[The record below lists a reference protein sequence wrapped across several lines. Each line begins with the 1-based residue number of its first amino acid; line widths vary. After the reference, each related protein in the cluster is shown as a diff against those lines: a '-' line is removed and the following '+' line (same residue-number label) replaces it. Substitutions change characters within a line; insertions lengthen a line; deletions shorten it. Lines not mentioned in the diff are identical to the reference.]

1 MNNKLIVSCALCF
14 GALSA
19 WAEEKTIHELHY
31 AGPYEVHMPFMA
43 ESENVNSKAFT
54 EKELLN
60 SGISLNI
67 LRNSTQKLI
76 NGELPQSSTHAL
88 HLVGFSVNNTHYA
101 KARLKI
107 KGIQHYVVYIDG
119 KENKDEE
126 ITLLPATHEFVIKC
140 LTEPNKNEN
149 ISVSL
154 ESEQENVFTINN
166 EGKRLYTL
174 KDVLNGT
181 RFSGI
186 ELSSNGKYLITKYVT
201 TFDDSANEHIT
212 RVTDLTN
219 GNIVAERKE
228 EIHWMPKSNR
238 YYYVRKNVYGKD
250 LITVDPKNGH
260 EQTLAYNIPDGSF
273 QIAPSEN
280 YLLYT
285 LSDEGPKE
293 EKDIYRILEP
303 DDRQP
308 GWRNRSYLAKYNL
321 ANGMMQRLTY
331 GYNNIYC
338 NSISEDGKSI
348 IFTSNRQRITERP
361 FLLSSVYK
369 MDTETMSI
377 DTLLTNEGF
386 ISNCILSPDSKN
398 MLVMGSGEAFNN
410 IGLNIGSQKIA
421 SQFDNQ
427 LYMFDMTT
435 RKIEPLTKD
444 FNPSVL
450 NVEWNKADGNV
461 YFTANNKDYISLY
474 CMKVPSGEI
483 TQIPTS
489 EDVIEQFTLSATSLS
504 LAYYGES
511 VSNADRLYLLNLKN
525 NKSLLHEDLSSNIL
539 KDIELGECKDW
550 NYVNS
555 RGDTIYGRYY
565 LPPHFDANKK
575 YPLIVNYYGGCV
587 PTERTF
593 ESRYPHNAYAALG
606 YVVYV
611 IQPSGATG
619 FGQEF
624 SARHVNSWG
633 DYTAD
638 DIIEGTKNFC
648 KEHQFVNKDK
658 IGCIGASYGG
668 FMTQY
673 LQTKTD
679 IFAAAISHAGISNIT
694 SYWGEGYWGYSYS
707 EAASADSYPWNNAAL
722 YTEHSPLFH
731 ADKIHTPILFLHGSD
746 DTNVPIGE
754 SIQMFTALKMLCRET
769 DFIVVDG
776 QNHQILDY
784 NKRIKW
790 QNTIFAWFAKWLQDD
805 PLWWESLYPKRNI

>member
-1 MNNKLIVSCALCF
+1 M
-14 GALSA
+14 
-19 WAEEKTIHELHY
+19 
-31 AGPYEVHMPFMA
+31 
-43 ESENVNSKAFT
+43 
-54 EKELLN
+54 
-60 SGISLNI
+60 
-67 LRNSTQKLI
+67 
-76 NGELPQSSTHAL
+76 
-88 HLVGFSVNNTHYA
+88 SV
-101 KARLKI
+101 
-107 KGIQHYVVYIDG
+107 
-119 KENKDEE
+119 
-126 ITLLPATHEFVIKC
+126 
-140 LTEPNKNEN
+140 
-149 ISVSL
+149 
-154 ESEQENVFTINN
+154 
-166 EGKRLYTL
+166 
-174 KDVLNGT
+174 
-181 RFSGI
+181 
-186 ELSSNGKYLITKYVT
+186 
-201 TFDDSANEHIT
+201 
-212 RVTDLTN
+212 
-219 GNIVAERKE
+219 
-228 EIHWMPKSNR
+228 
-238 YYYVRKNVYGKD
+238 
-250 LITVDPKNGH
+250 
-260 EQTLAYNIPDGSF
+260 
-273 QIAPSEN
+273 
-280 YLLYT
+280 
-285 LSDEGPKE
+285 
-293 EKDIYRILEP
+293 
-303 DDRQP
+303 
-308 GWRNRSYLAKYNL
+308 
-321 ANGMMQRLTY
+321 
-331 GYNNIYC
+331 
-338 NSISEDGKSI
+338 
-348 IFTSNRQRITERP
+348 
-361 FLLSSVYK
+361 
-369 MDTETMSI
+369 

-386 ISNCILSPDSKN
+386 ISNCILSPDSKK

-489 EDVIEQFTLSATSLS
+489 EDVIEQFTLSATSPS

-633 DYTAD
+633 NYTAD

-679 IFAAAISHAGISNIT
+679 IFAAAISHAGISF
-694 SYWGEGYWGYSYS
+694 
-707 EAASADSYPWNNAAL
+707 SA
-722 YTEHSPLFH
+722 
-731 ADKIHTPILFLHGSD
+731 
-746 DTNVPIGE
+746 
-754 SIQMFTALKMLCRET
+754 
-769 DFIVVDG
+769 
-776 QNHQILDY
+776 
-784 NKRIKW
+784 
-790 QNTIFAWFAKWLQDD
+790 
-805 PLWWESLYPKRNI
+805 